1 MTFQEYKERIIF
13 YLEFLHVKN
22 RYLEEIL
29 KYYDSV
35 EGVIILLFR
44 YNIKIQDIFK
54 ITIPCS
60 GTKYSKHF
68 WDQQTTLLK
77 KAIESNLFE
86 TQNYWND

>member
-1 MTFQEYKERIIF
+1 MDLQEYKERIIF
-13 YLEFLHVKN
+13 YLEFLHIKN

-29 KYYDSV
+29 KYYGSI
-35 EGVIILLFR
+35 EEIIILLFR

-77 KAIESNLFE
+77 KAIELNLFE
-86 TQNYWND
+86 AQNYWND

>member
-1 MTFQEYKERIIF
+1 MDFQEYKERIIF

-29 KYYDSV
+29 KYYDSI

-60 GTKYSKHF
+60 GTKYSKYF
-68 WDQQTTLLK
+68 WDQQTALLK

>member
-1 MTFQEYKERIIF
+1 MNFQEYKERIIF
-13 YLEFLHVKN
+13 YLEYLQVKN

-29 KYYDSV
+29 KYYGSF
-35 EGVIILLFR
+35 EEIIILLFR

-60 GTKYSKHF
+60 GTKYSKGF

-86 TQNYWND
+86 NQNYWND